1 MQFCVPAALYLWGFL
16 YDARSLNSVLQPLS
30 FVLGRVA
37 CYFLMLQRKE
47 LKIWNISFKRKFE
60 VCVKLSQT
68 VRKRPHTMNKRCV
81 SHCSGKK
88 SLGNGSGLLFVPFLS
103 VRKANQMNRA
113 ELVSCRGSRETVS
126 NFQQLFSALSN
137 TGQCEEQGGL
147 RAAGNRL
154 LRTSNA
160 EE

>member
-60 VCVKLSQT
+60 VCVKLS
-68 VRKRPHTMNKRCV
+68 
-81 SHCSGKK
+81 
-88 SLGNGSGLLFVPFLS
+88 
-103 VRKANQMNRA
+103 
-113 ELVSCRGSRETVS
+113 
-126 NFQQLFSALSN
+126 
-137 TGQCEEQGGL
+137 
-147 RAAGNRL
+147 
-154 LRTSNA
+154 
-160 EE
+160 